1 MTFSIVPSTLF
12 CTILLIFCE
21 CLTILFCSTWLKAY
35 VLQEQGNLLELVDPN
50 LDSNYPKEEV
60 MRMINIALLCT
71 NPSPTLRPSMSS
83 VVSMLEGKIA
93 VQAPIIKR
101 DTVDQ
106 EARFKAFERLSHDS
120 ITSIST
126 SSQGIPMQKSML
138 LDGPWADST
147 TSSTQNKDETEGYS
161 STRNLL

>member
-1 MTFSIVPSTLF
+1 
-12 CTILLIFCE
+12 
-21 CLTILFCSTWLKAY
+21 
-35 VLQEQGNLLELVDPN
+35 
-50 LDSNYPKEEV
+50 
-60 MRMINIALLCT
+60 MINIALLCT